1 MDGQYLLLVGF
12 PPKLQIEFETIAP
25 LVSFSVRL
33 CNLSS
38 FIQARD
44 SLTNP
49 GTKALLVAH
58 YIRDP
63 QTQAA
68 ELKSII
74 ATASFH
80 NELHLA
86 LCQNLNTELEVLLL
100 ANGFRAGLEVAA
112 PVIDKIQTLETLMA
126 GEIGFSSSAM
136 SSFILNRKHS
146 SKPNRINVMTI
157 TTQKEQQIVSLI
169 WQGFTNEEV
178 AHSLS
183 ISINTVKM
191 HVQNIYKKAKIKNR
205 GQLHAL
211 AHQHH

>member
-12 PPKLQIEFETIAP
+12 PQKLQIEFETIAP
-25 LVSFSVRL
+25 LVSLSVRL
-33 CNLSS
+33 CNQSS

-44 SLTNP
+44 SLISP

-63 QTQAA
+63 QANAA
-68 ELKSII
+68 QLKSTI
-74 ATASFH
+74 ASAAFH
-80 NELHLA
+80 NELHWA

-100 ANGFRAGLEVAA
+100 ANGFRAGLDVAT
-112 PVIDKIQTLETLMA
+112 PVIEKIQTLETLMA
-126 GEIGFSSSAM
+126 GEIGFSASAM
-136 SSFILNRKHS
+136 SSFILNNKVIPSTHRVD
-146 SKPNRINVMTI
+146 VMTI